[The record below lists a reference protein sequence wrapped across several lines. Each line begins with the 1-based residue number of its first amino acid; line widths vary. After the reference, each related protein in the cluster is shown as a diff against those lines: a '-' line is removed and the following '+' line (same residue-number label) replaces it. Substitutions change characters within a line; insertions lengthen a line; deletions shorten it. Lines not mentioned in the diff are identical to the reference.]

1 MKWGRVDQDAAI
13 FHENELVEDFE
24 FSAGIQEQGRSRE
37 LKKMKVYCTE
47 SEKFLILSGPGKGV
61 RRLRRKAYET
71 NRGGSFFDR

>member
-37 LKKMKVYCTE
+37 LKKIE
-47 SEKFLILSGPGKGV
+47 SVLHRVGKIFNPEWTG
-61 RRLRRKAYET
+61 E
-71 NRGGSFFDR
+71 GSAEIAT